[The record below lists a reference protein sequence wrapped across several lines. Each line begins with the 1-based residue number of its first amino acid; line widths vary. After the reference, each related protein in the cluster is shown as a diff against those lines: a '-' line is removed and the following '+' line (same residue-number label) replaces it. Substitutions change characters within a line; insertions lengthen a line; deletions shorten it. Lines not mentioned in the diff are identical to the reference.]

1 MKKMPKGQ
9 LIGHCG
15 VDSGQIL
22 LIDPCYVYK
31 DEFDP
36 DNPTGGDY
44 DECCRI
50 TLSEGAG
57 QTELGVVTSSG
68 YGDGVYPVYAEKDG
82 NGRVKQVTILFT

>member
-1 MKKMPKGQ
+1 MPKGE

-31 DEFDP
+31 DDFTGGDT
-36 DNPTGGDY
+36 PTGGDY

-57 QTELGVVTSSG
+57 QTQLGVVTSSG
-68 YGDGVYPVYAEKDG
+68 YGDGTYPVYAQKDG
-82 NGRVKQVTILFT
+82 NGRIKQVTITFT

>member
-1 MKKMPKGQ
+1 MPKGE

-31 DEFDP
+31 DDFTGGDT
-36 DNPTGGDY
+36 PTGGDY

-50 TLSEGAG
+50 TISEGAG
-57 QTELGVVTSSG
+57 QTQLGVVTSSG

-82 NGRVKQVTILFT
+82 NGKVKQVTIVFT

>member
-1 MKKMPKGQ
+1 MRK
-9 LIGHCG
+9 LIGQCG

-22 LIDPCYVYK
+22 LIDPCHVYK

-50 TLSEGAG
+50 TLSEDAAG
-57 QTELGVVTSSG
+57 ETELGVVARSN
-68 YGDGVYPVYAEKDG
+68 GDGYFPVYAKTDEHGEIMSVEIVFRKSDED
-82 NGRVKQVTILFT
+82 

>member
-1 MKKMPKGQ
+1 MPKGE

-31 DEFDP
+31 DDFTGGDT
-36 DNPTGGDY
+36 PTGGDY

-50 TLSEGAG
+50 TISEGAG
-57 QTELGVVTSSG
+57 QTQLGVVTSSG
-68 YGDGVYPVYAEKDG
+68 YGDGVYPVYAQKDG
-82 NGRVKQVTILFT
+82 NGRIKQVTITFT

>member
-1 MKKMPKGQ
+1 MTMPKGQ

-44 DECCRI
+44 DQCCRI
-50 TLSEGAG
+50 TLSDDGAG
-57 QTELGVVTSSG
+57 QTDLGVVTSSG
-68 YGDGVYPVYAEKDG
+68 YGDGVYPVYATKDA
-82 NGRVKQVTILFT
+82 NGRIVSVTIEFA

>member
-1 MKKMPKGQ
+1 MPKGE

-31 DEFDP
+31 DDFTGGDT
-36 DNPTGGDY
+36 PTGGDY

-57 QTELGVVTSSG
+57 QTQLGVVTSSG
-68 YGDGVYPVYAEKDG
+68 YGDGVYPVYAQKDG
-82 NGRVKQVTILFT
+82 NGRVKQVTIVFT

>member
-1 MKKMPKGQ
+1 MPKGE

-31 DEFDP
+31 DEYGS
-36 DNPTGGDY
+36 GGDY
-44 DECCRI
+44 DQCCQI

-57 QTELGVVTSSG
+57 QTDLGVVTSSG
-68 YGDGVYPVYAEKDG
+68 YGDGVYPVYAQKDS
-82 NGRVKQVTILFT
+82 NGRIKQVTITFT